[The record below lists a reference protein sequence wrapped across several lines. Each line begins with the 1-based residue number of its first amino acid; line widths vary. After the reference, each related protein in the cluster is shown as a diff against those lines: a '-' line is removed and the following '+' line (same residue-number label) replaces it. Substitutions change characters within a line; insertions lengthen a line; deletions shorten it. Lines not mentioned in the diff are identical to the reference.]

1 MPGKRLI
8 FYDLNN
14 DEDSRQP
21 QLELQVPQLMMRI
34 EIMVIMTRAGM
45 WGRVGRPS
53 STCFGRNRE
62 EKLAEEASHPDIGD
76 DKRSPARRLKMFIG
90 GLSWQT
96 SPAASWPHGAGKLGK
111 SQRAKKN
118 SQKGQLTLSRCK
130 CKKKNVFGG
139 NRDGAKVNW
148 NGNCGEGSM
157 SGTCI
162 IVSQVAALA
171 LKAEAGTAEHQ
182 NDGSSGFHF
191 HSRQKLMLWIFRS
204 YRHSSTQ
211 SHKQSRSRY

>member
-1 MPGKRLI
+1 VHLRSLLIRAMLLSSFCCISRCSGCLERWKGAGGDRRDRVESWEGVGEISSTKTMPGKRLI

-76 DKRSPARRLKMFIG
+76 DKRSPARRLFVVF
-90 GLSWQT
+90 
-96 SPAASWPHGAGKLGK
+96 WPGHNIYL
-111 SQRAKKN
+111 
-118 SQKGQLTLSRCK
+118 
-130 CKKKNVFGG
+130 
-139 NRDGAKVNW
+139 
-148 NGNCGEGSM
+148 
-157 SGTCI
+157 
-162 IVSQVAALA
+162 
-171 LKAEAGTAEHQ
+171 
-182 NDGSSGFHF
+182 
-191 HSRQKLMLWIFRS
+191 IFCS
-204 YRHSSTQ
+204 CLVHTYS
-211 SHKQSRSRY
+211 